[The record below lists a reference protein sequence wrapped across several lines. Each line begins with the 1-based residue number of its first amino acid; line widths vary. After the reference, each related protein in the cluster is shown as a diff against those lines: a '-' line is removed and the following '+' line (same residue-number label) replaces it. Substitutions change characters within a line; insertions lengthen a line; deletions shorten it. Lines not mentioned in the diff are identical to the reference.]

1 MNMNSTYKKKKK
13 KENEVVKTKQFIN
26 VQSMNNF
33 HSINSSLS
41 TLTIEQRRS
50 NSNVK
55 TLIA

>member
-1 MNMNSTYKKKKK
+1 MKSTYKKQKK

-33 HSINSSLS
+33 HSIKCTLS
-41 TLTIEQRRS
+41 TLTIKQRRS